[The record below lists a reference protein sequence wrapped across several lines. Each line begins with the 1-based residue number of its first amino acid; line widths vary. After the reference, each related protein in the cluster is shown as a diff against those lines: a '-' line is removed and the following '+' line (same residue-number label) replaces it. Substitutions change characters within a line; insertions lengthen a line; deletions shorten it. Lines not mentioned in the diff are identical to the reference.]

1 MICLFGSGS
10 VGQKLPT
17 GPAGVSRRTSDS
29 AIRHSIKIAHSM
41 CVHES
46 HGTRSIVTP
55 EGEVVDL
62 PKLQRLATVEEAV
75 ERIMH
80 TKPGGAKVG
89 ESIAKKIAKQ
99 VHSN

>member
-1 MICLFGSGS
+1 
-10 VGQKLPT
+10 
-17 GPAGVSRRTSDS
+17 
-29 AIRHSIKIAHSM
+29 M

-46 HGTRSIVTP
+46 HGTRSIVTS

-62 PKLQRLATVEEAV
+62 PKLQRLATVEEVV

-80 TKPGGAKVG
+80 TKPEGVKVG
-89 ESIAKKIAKQ
+89 ESIAKKIVKQ